1 MAKIN
6 ICSLQLNLKDSDNF
20 EKISSEVDK
29 VLSEGEQHS
38 YDCSERTCSYRS

>member
-20 EKISSEVDK
+20 EKSSEVDK
-29 VLSEGEQHS
+29 VYQKVSNK
-38 YDCSERTCSYRS
+38 